1 VVNARDAVGFVGLSL
16 TAAGAWWV
24 FPPAGLIV
32 PGVILMAVAIIWRR
46 G

>member
-1 VVNARDAVGFVGLSL
+1 MVNARDAVGFAGLAL

-32 PGVILMAVAIIWRR
+32 PGLILMAVAIWWR